1 MAGNDVLP
9 ENSGSGSV
17 GSEGS
22 GPGNRLRVLVLNGGS
37 SSFKCAF
44 YELSAGGAPQAA
56 DAPPSAGQWTPVWK
70 EHTDWT
76 GAGSPAEAL
85 EPILRRADGVDVVGH
100 RIVHGGETLR
110 ATTWVTDE
118 VRATVAR
125 NAEMAP
131 AHVHFELESIDA
143 VARVLCSRTG
153 SRTRQAVV
161 LDTAFHAGLPPAA
174 YVYPG
179 PYEWLEREGIRR
191 FGFHGISYQY
201 STRRAAEILGR
212 MPQRMLLCHLG
223 SGASL
228 CAVRNGQ
235 SADTTMGF
243 TPLEGLM
250 MSSRSGS
257 LDPGILI
264 YLLRHRGY
272 DAGDLDRI
280 LNKESGLLGVSG
292 FSGDLRVVLRRRE
305 AGDARAILAFDVY
318 MHRLVREAGAMIG
331 VLGGLD
337 GLVFTGGVGENSPEV
352 REALCAQLGFVGV
365 RMDTAKNAHPRLDPA
380 GADNIAASDSAIPV
394 LVIRADEEGQIAHEC
409 QRLVGAAV

>member
-1 MAGNDVLP
+1 MPQSTVKI
-9 ENSGSGSV
+9 
-17 GSEGS
+17 
-22 GPGNRLRVLVLNGGS
+22 LVLNGGS

-44 YELSAGGAPQAA
+44 YELSPEAPE
-56 DAPPSAGQWTPVWK
+56 SSGQWTPVWK

-110 ATTWVTDE
+110 ATAWVTDE
-118 VRATVAR
+118 IRATVAR

-131 AHVHFELESIDA
+131 AHVRFELESIDA
-143 VARVLCSRTG
+143 VEHILG

-179 PYEWLEREGIRR
+179 PYEWLEQEGIRR

-201 STRRAAEILGR
+201 STRRAGAILGG
-212 MPQRMLLCHLG
+212 MPKRMLICHLG

-228 CAVRNGQ
+228 CAVRDGQ

-257 LDPGILI
+257 FDPGIMI

-272 DAGDLDRI
+272 SAEDLDRI

-292 FSGDLRVVLRRRE
+292 FSGDMRVVLRRRGS
-305 AGDARAILAFDVY
+305 GDARAILAFDVY
-318 MHRLVREAGAMIG
+318 MHRLVREAGAMIA

-337 GLVFTGGVGENSPEV
+337 ALVFTGGVGENSPEV

-365 RMDTAKNAHPRLDPA
+365 RIDAAKNGHPQLDPA
-380 GADNIAASDSAIPV
+380 SADNIAAADSVVPL

-409 QRLVGAAV
+409 QRLYRAAG